1 MYLNDDYNYLDRM
14 QMTAATVSRNF
25 LFILTILINFKLFFF
40 NSDYKQS
47 AYNTR

>member
-14 QMTAATVSRNF
+14 QMTAATVSRDF
-25 LFILTILINFKLFFF
+25 LFILTILINFKLLF